1 MRIDAIGPGKGDG
14 VPAGTATDR
23 GRAPLRGGSA
33 RHGALSVLLMHLV
46 LRRLEIRR
54 RSQAQI
60 PLRVLVEAVCED
72 PAHGIVANLVARIVR
87 HGRVA
92 VRRRKNRGHR
102 RRHQLLRGRQLHR
115 LGGRRVVDR
124 DWWSR
129 GCAGANLARELA
141 VLTHPHRVVVALTA
155 RSPRTASGARVL
167 ATHGGWRGRGRLRG
181 GAARGRC
188 RLHRAPASCVPA
200 GRAAIG
206 RHELGVVAAVPS
218 ACPHCARVHRILTRS
233 VHRSHSGG
241 AGRSCRRRGCRRRPA
256 GALA

>member
-1 MRIDAIGPGKGDG
+1 MHLVHARPRTHRGVRIVKVHLELRDTRSGLQLREPLRMRIDAIGPGKGDG
-14 VPAGTATDR
+14 VPARAATDR

-33 RHGALSVLLMHLV
+33 WYGALSSVVLMHLV

-54 RSQAQI
+54 RRQAHI

-72 PAHGIVANLVARIVR
+72 PAHGIVANLVARIVG

-115 LGGRRVVDR
+115 LGGRRVVAR
-124 DWWSR
+124 YWWSR
-129 GCAGANLARELA
+129 GRAGANLARELA
-141 VLTHPHRVVVALTA
+141 ILIHPHRVGVALTA

-167 ATHGGWRGRGRLRG
+167 ATHGGWRGHGRLRG

-188 RLHRAPASCVPA
+188 RLHRAPASCASA
-200 GRAAIG
+200 GGAAVG
-206 RHELGVVAAVPS
+206 RHEVGVVDAAP
-218 ACPHCARVHRILTRS
+218 
-233 VHRSHSGG
+233 
-241 AGRSCRRRGCRRRPA
+241 
-256 GALA
+256 